1 MKKKICILG
10 STGSIGSQ
18 ALDIIRQHPDKFEA
32 YILTANNNTE
42 KLIDQALEFKP
53 KHLVIGNEKAY
64 ATIKNALAGYEISV
78 AAGTTAIDEITK
90 VDEIDIVL
98 AGMVGYA
105 GLKPVINAIESGKDV
120 ALANKEAL
128 VVAGELISKL
138 AIIKG
143 VKILPVD
150 SEHSAIFQ
158 CMNGETSQ
166 SIEKIYLTA
175 SGGPFFGK
183 NETFLKNVK
192 KADALKHPN
201 WNMGKK
207 ITIDSATMMNKGLEV
222 IEAKWLFNLDI
233 NQIDVIIHPQS
244 IIHSMVQFVDGSIK
258 AQLGLPDMRLPIQ
271 IALAYP
277 ERIPSNMKR
286 FNFVDHPHFTF
297 FPPDKQMFRN
307 LTLAYQAIET
317 SGNMPCVLNA
327 ANEIAVEAFLN
338 DRIGFLDIPA
348 LIEQCMENIGLINT
362 PTLNDL
368 IETHIKSQK
377 FTNGLLK

>member
-1 MKKKICILG
+1 MRKKICILG
-10 STGSIGSQ
+10 STGSIGTQ
-18 ALDIIRQHPDKFEA
+18 TLDIIRQHPDKFEA
-32 YILTANNNTE
+32 YILTANDNTE
-42 KLIDQALEFKP
+42 KLINQALEFKP
-53 KHLVIGNEKAY
+53 KHIVIGNDKAY
-64 ATIKNALAGYEISV
+64 LTVKNALAGYEILV
-78 AAGTTAIDEITK
+78 ASGKAAIEEITK
-90 VDEIDIVL
+90 VNEIDIVL
-98 AGMVGYA
+98 AGIVGYA
-105 GLKPVINAIESGKDV
+105 GLKPVINALENGKDI

-128 VVAGELISKL
+128 VVAGELVSKL
-138 AIIKG
+138 AIDKG

-158 CMNGETSQ
+158 CLIGESTQ

-183 NETFLKNVK
+183 DEAFLKNVK

-201 WNMGKK
+201 WTMGRK

-222 IEAKWLFNLDI
+222 IEAKWLFNLNI
-233 NQIDVIIHPQS
+233 NQIDVIVHPQS
-244 IIHSMVQFVDGSIK
+244 IIHSMVQLVDGSIK

-271 IALAYP
+271 VALAYP
-277 ERIPSNMKR
+277 ERIHSNMKR
-286 FNFVDHPHFTF
+286 FDFLDHSHFTF
-297 FPPDKQMFRN
+297 FPPDKELFRN

-317 SGNMPCVLNA
+317 GGNMPCILNA

-348 LIEQCMENIGLINT
+348 LIEQCMENVGLIKN
-362 PTLNDL
+362 PTMDDL
-368 IETHIKSQK
+368 IESHANSQR